1 MSPNPFAFTADEPYA
16 RPLGAQVCT
25 AARDA
30 ACPPAVCAGGRL
42 VRAGEGLC
50 FMEGLAAWLAA
61 GNATLPLPKGQF
73 LSSLLQFAS
82 LPAVQATYPLHLGA
96 PGAQGYS
103 NTVRIP

>member
-1 MSPNPFAFTADEPYA
+1 M
-16 RPLGAQVCT
+16 CT

-42 VRAGEGLC
+42 VRPGEGLC

-61 GNATLPLPKGQF
+61 GNATLPLPRGQF

-96 PGAQGYS
+96 PGAQRFS
-103 NTVRIP
+103 KTL